1 MNKRRL
7 YDSIMES
14 ISMEVKRALNEASFD
29 TNENSKVVVNSK
41 KELRK
46 IIEDQCKK
54 DPRGSLNWVDTSRIT
69 DMSKLFA
76 NTNYNGDIS

>member
-7 YDSIMES
+7 YNSIMES
-14 ISMEVKRALNEASFD
+14 ISMEVKRALNETSFD

-41 KELRK
+41 EELRK

-54 DPRGSLNWVDTSRIT
+54 K
-69 DMSKLFA
+69 SKRFFELGRCF
-76 NTNYNGDIS
+76 